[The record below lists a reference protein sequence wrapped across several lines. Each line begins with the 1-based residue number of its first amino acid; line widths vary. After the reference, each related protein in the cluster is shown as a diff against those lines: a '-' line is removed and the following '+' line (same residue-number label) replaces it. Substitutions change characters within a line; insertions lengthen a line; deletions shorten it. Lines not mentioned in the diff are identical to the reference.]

1 MIKIRRIFLVFIAW
15 MLSVA
20 TMAQITGETCIATD
34 GTIYLYEVDLGGK
47 SFNQTSAE
55 VTTWGGIEVVSVDR
69 EQNKILIKSKQGTT
83 KEEYFSKFGK
93 GRIWVTYQDG
103 GCGNWI
109 SFDVSKSFDMQNDNE
124 YGYTIVSPSCISA
137 GDTMTVAV
145 TPLVTMAFPHS
156 PMERYKWSF
165 PNGLI
170 REVLFAAVDSSSITF
185 VAGQIGTI
193 ETISVKL
200 GQCNFTNPNNLLTR
214 KVYKAPPRPKIVG
227 NECIKNGEQ
236 AIYRLLPAST
246 SDVAYYRWYIGTDKV
261 VDSVPANYELNL
273 NDFDKFKNMG
283 ELMIRVEANPLV
295 GNCMGFLVDTIMIKK
310 GFSEEKSSI
319 VSKTNTCLSVGQQA
333 VFEIGNNL
341 NSTVVWTM
349 PDESGIKTEEKVGNA
364 SLLFTVPAINKL
376 SEQIKVYVK
385 DVSCTDILL
394 YNFNIKPGK
403 VDSVSGARTIFT
415 DSIYTYTVQ
424 GTLMPTVNK
433 GYEWVLP
440 AGLEELS
447 KTHNSITVKVK
458 SERASLTPFTVT
470 AIGNQDCNSEVTNIV
485 VGYEPQP
492 VGEIT
497 ASTSCFNINMPTS
510 VSFSVVPIAGHSFVW
525 TVDSKLGVFDTHT
538 NGNVLS
544 GTVLGTP
551 GTYKVTCQSKSG
563 NNIST
568 HTETFNVNI
577 VDNYEM
583 EVLEANSSLKITLSS
598 LNGGNLFIPV
608 SSVDIKF
615 SHNENKLNATIVPF
629 IYAIHAFFHYISP
642 TSQKTEYY
650 EPKVPLIQGDVLE
663 VTYTMPIDSNGC
675 VRKLYKKVVGTAPA
689 DNQGA
694 STNSSRS
701 NNFESKR
708 SSENR
713 TLIFD
718 ENLFDLYPNPTD
730 EFVNVSMKQY
740 DSSINTDVEIYNMDG
755 KIVYKEKI
763 KNSYTKINI
772 SQLKSATYIMLIKT
786 NSALKMDKFIKN

>member
-1 MIKIRRIFLVFIAW
+1 MKKNTKFFLAFIAW
-15 MLSVA
+15 MLSLA
-20 TMAQITGETCIATD
+20 TMAQITGETCITTD
-34 GTIYLYEVDLGGK
+34 GATYQYEVNLGGK

-103 GCGNWI
+103 GCGNWM

-170 REVLFAAVDSSSITF
+170 REVLFAAVDSSAITF
-185 VAGQIGTI
+185 VAGQIGVI

-200 GQCNFTNPNNLLTR
+200 GQCNFSNPNNLLTR
-214 KVYKAPPRPKIVG
+214 KVYNSPPKPIIEGDICTKWKAG
-227 NECIKNGEQ
+227 AEYQIKN
-236 AIYRLLPAST
+236 IS
-246 SDVAYYRWYIGTDKV
+246 SN
-261 VDSVPANYELNL
+261 ANYTWFINGDSLAQGTSFKLDEYK
-273 NDFDKFKNMG
+273 KFAVNG
-283 ELMIRVEANPLV
+283 EIKLMVEANPIGGSCL
-295 GNCMGFLVDTIMIKK
+295 GTLVDTLVVKK
-310 GFSEEKSSI
+310 GFNRNISKI
-319 VSKTNTCLSVGQQA
+319 VSNKECFSVGD
-333 VFEIGNNL
+333 EINL
-341 NSTVVWTM
+341 SILDGLTNSVDWEF
-349 PDESGIKTEEKVGNA
+349 PKHWKKEKINGYTSVRINIPNSAKLRETIMAYVG
-364 SLLFTVPAINKL
+364 S
-376 SEQIKVYVK
+376 
-385 DVSCTDILL
+385 VSCSDTLL

-403 VDSVSGARTIFT
+403 VDSVLGARTIFT
-415 DSIYTYTVQ
+415 DNTYTYTVQ
-424 GTLMPTVNK
+424 NTLMPTMNK

-447 KTHNSITVKVK
+447 RTHNSITVKVK

-470 AIGNQDCNSEVTNIV
+470 AIGNEGCNSEVTNIV

-525 TVDSKLGVFDTHT
+525 TVDSELGVFDTHT
-538 NGNVLS
+538 SGNVLS
-544 GTVLGTP
+544 GTVLGIP

-563 NNIST
+563 NNISS
-568 HTETFNVNI
+568 HIEEYQVVIDSAYKLNLSPGFYGAVEVRLYNNNEI
-577 VDNYEM
+577 V
-583 EVLEANSSLKITLSS
+583 K
-598 LNGGNLFIPV
+598 
-608 SSVDIKF
+608 DIKPSSF
-615 SHNENKLNATIVPF
+615 KVEGTYNGMELKTDIFKMPLLVGALLSTFADSLPRGIYFPIRQGF
-629 IYAIHAFFHYISP
+629 IL
-642 TSQKTEYY
+642 EY
-650 EPKVPLIQGDVLE
+650 
-663 VTYTMPIDSNGC
+663 TYTFPTNSDGC
-675 VRKLYKKVVGTAPA
+675 INKLYKKVVGTAPA
-689 DNQGA
+689 PNQGN

-740 DSSINTDVEIYNMDG
+740 DSSINTDVEIYNTDG
-755 KIVYKEKI
+755 KIVYKGKI
-763 KNSYTKINI
+763 KDSNMKINI
-772 SQLKSATYIMLIKT
+772 KEISPSTYLMMIRTSKVYKVLR
-786 NSALKMDKFIKN
+786 FIKQ